1 MDVID
6 QAIEDIRASG
16 YAVVEDFL
24 TQTQLEVATRAMAE
38 IEANSSFG
46 RENFGGTRTKRSSNL
61 LGQTR
66 GFDDIVTDDRM
77 LRIVEGVLGPAFQIS
92 IVAMIKIFPGE
103 SPQPLHQDDGLWP
116 APRPHQPFVL
126 NTMLALDEFR
136 ADNGG
141 TNLVPGSHKSL
152 DPVDQEAE
160 RVMVS
165 MPRGSLLAWDG
176 ACWHGGGAST
186 GDTERCGLNINY
198 NVGWLRQQENQF
210 VSIPQ
215 DVIPTLS
222 ERMQRLLGYQH
233 HGILGLSGGQDP
245 LEVLRG
251 RAQGAGQDARL

>member
-1 MDVID
+1 MGKRRRRARRRPVDTGASRGVRSWVGPRGGSGGSG
-6 QAIEDIRASG
+6 APGAASG
-16 YAVVEDFL
+16 
-24 TQTQLEVATRAMAE
+24 
-38 IEANSSFG
+38 
-46 RENFGGTRTKRSSNL
+46 
-61 LGQTR
+61 
-66 GFDDIVTDDRM
+66 
-77 LRIVEGVLGPAFQIS
+77 
-92 IVAMIKIFPGE
+92 
-103 SPQPLHQDDGLWP
+103 
-116 APRPHQPFVL
+116 
-126 NTMLALDEFR
+126 FR

-141 TNLVPGSHKSL
+141 PNLVPGSHKSL

-176 ACWHGGGAST
+176 ACWHGGGASI